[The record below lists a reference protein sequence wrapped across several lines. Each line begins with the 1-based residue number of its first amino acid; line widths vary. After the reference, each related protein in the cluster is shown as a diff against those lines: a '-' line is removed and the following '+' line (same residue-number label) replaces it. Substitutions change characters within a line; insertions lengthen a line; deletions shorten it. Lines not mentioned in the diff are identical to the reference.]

1 MNESTETIKQTAH
14 AVRHRILLFTSLF
27 IIVSAF
33 LLEVRDDR
41 VSFGRG
47 TGSTLPHLCAIRG
60 WLGIDCPACGLT
72 RSLIH
77 FSNGDWRA
85 SLADH
90 RLGWLI
96 ALAVVVQIPYRCH
109 ALKTGQNEPLG
120 HKVPMIYWNGLI
132 VLLMADWIAGFAINS
147 VG

>member
-1 MNESTETIKQTAH
+1 MKESPENIERTAH
-14 AVRHRILLFTSLF
+14 VRRHRILLLLSLL

-33 LLEVRDDR
+33 LLQVRDDR
-41 VSFGRG
+41 VLFGTG
-47 TGSTLPHLCAIRG
+47 TGSALPHLCAVRG

-77 FSNGDWRA
+77 FAQHDWRA
-85 SLADH
+85 SFAGH

-96 ALAVVVQIPYRCH
+96 ALAVIVQIPYRCY
-109 ALKTGQNEPLG
+109 ALKTGENEPLG
-120 HKVPMIYWNGLI
+120 HKVPLIYWNGLI
-132 VLLMADWIAGFAINS
+132 VLLMANWVAGFAINF

>member
-1 MNESTETIKQTAH
+1 MNESTETGKQTAH
-14 AVRHRILLFTSLF
+14 ARRHRILLILSLF

-33 LLEVRDDR
+33 LLQVRDDR
-41 VSFGRG
+41 VSFGTG
-47 TGSTLPHLCAIRG
+47 TGSALPHLCAIRG

-77 FSNGDWRA
+77 FAQHDWRA
-85 SLADH
+85 SFADH

-96 ALAVVVQIPYRCH
+96 ALAVIVQIPYRYY
-109 ALKTGQNEPLG
+109 ALKTGQDEPLG
-120 HKVPMIYWNGLI
+120 HKVPLIYWNGLI
-132 VLLMADWIAGFAINS
+132 VLLMTNWIAGMAINH